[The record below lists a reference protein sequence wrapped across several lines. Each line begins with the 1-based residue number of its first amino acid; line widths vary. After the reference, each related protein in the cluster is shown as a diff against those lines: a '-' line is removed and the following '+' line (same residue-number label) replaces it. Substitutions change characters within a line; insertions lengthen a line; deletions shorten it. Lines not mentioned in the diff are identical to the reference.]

1 MQILTAHRED
11 VRKAQRQDGETEE
24 REFRMETDSRRETRR
39 KSNIRGPDGRER
51 VLAASSRP
59 CAGFMSSKI
68 RDRFWVLGGDMGAK
82 VKGKVGRSQR
92 WESAQEL
99 HIRHK

>member
-1 MQILTAHRED
+1 ME
-11 VRKAQRQDGETEE
+11 RQKKGNLGWKLIAEE
-24 REFRMETDSRRETRR
+24 RCGERVISG
-39 KSNIRGPDGRER
+39 GPDGRET

-92 WESAQEL
+92 WESAQEP